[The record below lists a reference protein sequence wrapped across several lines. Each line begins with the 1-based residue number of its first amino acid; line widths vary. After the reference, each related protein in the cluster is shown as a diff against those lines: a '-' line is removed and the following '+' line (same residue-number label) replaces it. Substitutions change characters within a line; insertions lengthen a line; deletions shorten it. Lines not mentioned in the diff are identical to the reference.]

1 MAKLPQVLN
10 NDDGAYVCMV
20 YPRGNS
26 SSRLFAFNV
35 DVTVS
40 GKADWK
46 KTSRAEAL
54 RARMHLLLLLLM
66 VQVGINARNSSN
78 SIIYL
83 EVL

>member
-46 KTSRAEAL
+46 KRSRAEAL
-54 RARMHLLLLLLM
+54 RARMHLLLLEFLASMPETPATALF
-66 VQVGINARNSSN
+66 I
-78 SIIYL
+78 
-83 EVL
+83 